1 MNKNTENHWKRT
13 FYTIW
18 IGQAI
23 SQLTSSILQF
33 AMIWYLTDITRSGI
47 MLSLSVM
54 MAFLPQGILGFFT
67 GVFIDRFNRKKIM
80 IGADLFI
87 AAVSLLLVCTTV
99 DGIIPPLIILLVL
112 CCRAIGTAFHEPTLG
127 AVTPQLVPASELTRC
142 AGYTQSLASISM
154 IISPALAAI
163 LYASWSMNAIVILDV
178 AGAVIA
184 VLTVMLARIPR
195 QEMQHGADTKIHLI
209 REAVE
214 GFQII
219 KAEKGVLG
227 IVLVTSL
234 YSMAMMPISA
244 LFPLMSMEYF
254 GGTST
259 HASIVETVFSVGY
272 LVGALIL
279 ARWGG
284 TKNRVYTIALSY
296 LMMTVAL
303 LGTFL
308 LPTTAF
314 PLFIFFAGIMGLS
327 GPFYWGTYTPL
338 LQTHFKD
345 AYMGRVLSITNSIRF
360 IIGPVALVI
369 SGLVADIWGDEKWFL
384 IAGIIVLFC
393 ALLLL
398 VCRQMREYDQ

>member
-163 LYASWSMNAIVILDV
+163 FYASWSMNAIVILDV

>member
-234 YSMAMMPISA
+234 YS
-244 LFPLMSMEYF
+244 
-254 GGTST
+254 
-259 HASIVETVFSVGY
+259 
-272 LVGALIL
+272 
-279 ARWGG
+279 
-284 TKNRVYTIALSY
+284 
-296 LMMTVAL
+296 
-303 LGTFL
+303 
-308 LPTTAF
+308 
-314 PLFIFFAGIMGLS
+314 
-327 GPFYWGTYTPL
+327 
-338 LQTHFKD
+338 
-345 AYMGRVLSITNSIRF
+345 
-360 IIGPVALVI
+360 
-369 SGLVADIWGDEKWFL
+369 
-384 IAGIIVLFC
+384 
-393 ALLLL
+393 
-398 VCRQMREYDQ
+398 

>member
-87 AAVSLLLVCTTV
+87 AAVSLLLICTTV

-254 GGTST
+254 GGTSM

>member
-1 MNKNTENHWKRT
+1 
-13 FYTIW
+13 
-18 IGQAI
+18 
-23 SQLTSSILQF
+23 
-33 AMIWYLTDITRSGI
+33 
-47 MLSLSVM
+47 
-54 MAFLPQGILGFFT
+54 
-67 GVFIDRFNRKKIM
+67 
-80 IGADLFI
+80 
-87 AAVSLLLVCTTV
+87 
-99 DGIIPPLIILLVL
+99 
-112 CCRAIGTAFHEPTLG
+112 
-127 AVTPQLVPASELTRC
+127 
-142 AGYTQSLASISM
+142 
-154 IISPALAAI
+154 
-163 LYASWSMNAIVILDV
+163 
-178 AGAVIA
+178 
-184 VLTVMLARIPR
+184 
-195 QEMQHGADTKIHLI
+195 
-209 REAVE
+209 
-214 GFQII
+214 
-219 KAEKGVLG
+219 
-227 IVLVTSL
+227 
-234 YSMAMMPISA
+234 SMAMMPISA